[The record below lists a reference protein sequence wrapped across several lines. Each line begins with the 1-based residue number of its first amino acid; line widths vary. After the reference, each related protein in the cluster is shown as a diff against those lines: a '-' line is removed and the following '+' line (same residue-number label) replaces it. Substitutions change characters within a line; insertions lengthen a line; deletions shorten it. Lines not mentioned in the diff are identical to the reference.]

1 MVNITRSKPRK
12 NTTWRS
18 KQAASTAPHVL
29 IRSWGAAIPAIQ
41 WADQCGIAHSSP
53 NLTTIFGRPALTRLD
68 ETAYGHDARVDAMRI

>member
-29 IRSWGAAIPAIQ
+29 IRSRGAAIPAIQ
-41 WADQCGIAHSSP
+41 GRTCGIAHSSP
-53 NLTTIFGRPALTRLD
+53 NLTTISGRPALTRLD